1 MKNPMFALAA
11 ASVLPFLSV
20 ASAQVPAAV
29 DLDTVAPV
37 NGSWTYRAIEGGS
50 EADFIDAAAAV
61 RLKIRCE
68 RAARKVSIVRT
79 DVPAATATLTIWTST
94 ASRSVPA
101 RFLPTKDLVADL
113 SATDSLLDSVA
124 FSRGRLATAAQGAPM
139 VAVPAWPEIDR
150 VIEDC
155 RS

>member
-1 MKNPMFALAA
+1 MKNLMFALAA
-11 ASVLPFLSV
+11 ASVLPFFSV

-37 NGSWTYRAIEGGS
+37 NGSWTYRAIDGGS
-50 EADFIDAAAAV
+50 ESDFIDGTGAV
-61 RLKIRCE
+61 RLKIRCD
-68 RAARKVSIVRT
+68 RAARKVSIART

-94 ASRSVPA
+94 VSRSVPA

-113 SATDSLLDSVA
+113 TASDSLLDAIA